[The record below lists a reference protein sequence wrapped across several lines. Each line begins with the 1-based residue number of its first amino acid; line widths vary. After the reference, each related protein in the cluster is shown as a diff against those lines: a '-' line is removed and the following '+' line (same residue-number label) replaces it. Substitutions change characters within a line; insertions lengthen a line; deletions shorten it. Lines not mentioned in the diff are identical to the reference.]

1 MANVRVL
8 QAGAA
13 KPGGV
18 WPYTLCIVANPWI
31 ELGRATNPLI
41 RDPIMNNEPA
51 FDAAASYIVNCITG
65 RLPGQAETMFGALSP
80 GWRILTV
87 FDTTLEAKK
96 KNALVAHD
104 NTQMVMP
111 RQKAF
116 PPFLKK
122 FSPPGMGKL
131 RADVA
136 FAVTASA
143 THKRCSAQPT
153 FDDDGAPGQ
162 RFTVDGRQLVHRR
175 KNKLPGAVAF
185 HVTAASLVPLHE
197 FSHAASSFTNGKI
210 TDLYQPADGL
220 NKKRGRPI
228 PGRFCVYNGQDF
240 ASAPD
245 RGGGIA
251 YELGLGLF
259 PLRAGRSRFPRG
271 HGQLFDGR
279 RRAGI
284 EMPPRHADPS
294 IPARP
299 HSIDHGPL
307 RNSTWNRSSPRTGKR
322 PSAPAGPR
330 RSWRNMTG

>member
-1 MANVRVL
+1 MAPLRREVGPMANVRVV
-8 QAGAA
+8 QTGAA
-13 KPGGV
+13 KPSGV

-31 ELGRATNPLI
+31 DSGRSTNPLI

-51 FDAAASYIVNCITG
+51 FDAAAGYIVNCITG

-87 FDTTLEAKK
+87 FDTTRPATK

-111 RQKAF
+111 RHKAF

-122 FSPPGMGKL
+122 FSQSGMGKL

-162 RFTVDGRQLVHRR
+162 RFTVDGRRLVHRH

-210 TDLYQPADGL
+210 TDLYQPAEGL

-228 PGRFCVYNGQDF
+228 PGVFCVYNNQNFG
-240 ASAPD
+240 SAPD

-251 YELGLGLF
+251 Y
-259 PLRAGRSRFPRG
+259 
-271 HGQLFDGR
+271 
-279 RRAGI
+279 
-284 EMPPRHADPS
+284 PPNSDYFHCAQADPAFPAVMDNYSMAAGGQVLNCRHDTLTRQFLLDRIQS
-294 IPARP
+294 IMAR
-299 HSIDHGPL
+299 
-307 RNSTWNRSSPRTGKR
+307 
-322 PSAPAGPR
+322 
-330 RSWRNMTG
+330 